1 MKNYITL
8 LVLCY
13 GFILNAQ
20 TPITDDNI
28 RQALSDWYDFPTF
41 SEATYGNISDWD
53 VSQVT
58 DMSGLF
64 AGTSF
69 NQDISGW
76 DVSNV
81 TDMSGMF
88 GGSSFNQDI
97 SGWDVSNVTDMSRM
111 FERSS
116 FNQDIGSWD
125 VSGVTNMSFM
135 FNSSPFNQ
143 DIGSWDVSGV
153 TNMSYMFGGGPFNQD
168 IGSWNVSG
176 VTDMSYM
183 FGGGPFNQ
191 DIGSWDV
198 SNVKWMGYMF
208 QLASSFNQDIGNWDI
223 SSVISMRDIFKDTGI
238 SEGNFDATI
247 IGWYNNASIFPSNI
261 TFSSNAP
268 YCQSRDWLLIFERN
282 YEWTISIDE
291 ADISPESYLYCSTAN
306 VDDQYFTN
314 LSMYP
319 NPVGNSLFISGN
331 DTPISVSIYNM
342 LGKEVLSI
350 KNTNNINVQALP
362 SGLYVIKISDGVGQT
377 NKTFV
382 KN

>member
-1 MKNYITL
+1 
-8 LVLCY
+8 
-13 GFILNAQ
+13 
-20 TPITDDNI
+20 
-28 RQALSDWYDFPTF
+28 
-41 SEATYGNISDWD
+41 
-53 VSQVT
+53 
-58 DMSGLF
+58 
-64 AGTSF
+64 
-69 NQDISGW
+69 
-76 DVSNV
+76 
-81 TDMSGMF
+81 
-88 GGSSFNQDI
+88 
-97 SGWDVSNVTDMSRM
+97 M
-111 FERSS
+111 FERAFS
-116 FNQDIGSWD
+116 
-125 VSGVTNMSFM
+125 
-135 FNSSPFNQ
+135 
-143 DIGSWDVSGV
+143 
-153 TNMSYMFGGGPFNQD
+153 
-168 IGSWNVSG
+168 
-176 VTDMSYM
+176 
-183 FGGGPFNQ
+183 FNQ

-198 SNVKWMGYMF
+198 SNVKGMGYMF

-223 SSVISMRDIFKDTGI
+223 SSVISMRGIFKDTGI

>member
-1 MKNYITL
+1 M
-8 LVLCY
+8 
-13 GFILNAQ
+13 
-20 TPITDDNI
+20 
-28 RQALSDWYDFPTF
+28 
-41 SEATYGNISDWD
+41 
-53 VSQVT
+53 
-58 DMSGLF
+58 
-64 AGTSF
+64 
-69 NQDISGW
+69 
-76 DVSNV
+76 
-81 TDMSGMF
+81 
-88 GGSSFNQDI
+88 
-97 SGWDVSNVTDMSRM
+97 
-111 FERSS
+111 
-116 FNQDIGSWD
+116 
-125 VSGVTNMSFM
+125 
-135 FNSSPFNQ
+135 
-143 DIGSWDVSGV
+143 
-153 TNMSYMFGGGPFNQD
+153 
-168 IGSWNVSG
+168 SG

-198 SNVKWMGYMF
+198 SNVKWMGYMFQLASSFNQDIGSWDVSSVIDMHLMFERAFSFNQDIGSWDVSNVKGMGYMF